1 MEVALQ
7 THVAFHLTG
16 KRPDASLGAVDP
28 LDCRPALLARYRDLT
43 RLRYD
48 YPLVLADGDEPV
60 QALSAIVDR
69 VVAQTSQG
77 DDGERITK
85 HVLALEQQIRAL
97 AAEGTA
103 GKLASLWDVAAAR
116 LGAGADESLRASL
129 AKARAALD
137 VDGDVIDCNGATA
150 ARVVAHVFRATQRR
164 KARAYTAASARLIHQ
179 LSDLL
184 RADFV
189 RSEAGRTA
197 QSLRASVGSLH
208 ADAFDFDAMS
218 KVLGGAVPPSSMPA
232 ARRQRIEGLLATLAR
247 QRFHP
252 VPELT
257 PAGWTFEFDRC
268 DKALA
273 AYRERA
279 PHVKTLARAL
289 AIAELEIA
297 GEYNDARHDAY
308 FDTFGDD
315 GLDPADVALFPD
327 YLVCMNAR
335 ALDGEENATLQQILS
350 AGLPMKIVV
359 TSDDVLDTSAAGE
372 GHLGFGRLS
381 RPLATMAM
389 GLNEVF
395 VLQAPVS
402 HLYRSRE
409 RVARGIAYPGA
420 ALFRVFS
427 GANPNF
433 GTLAPYLVS
442 AAALESRAFPVWTYD
457 PSSGADWAS
466 RFDLSGNPQ
475 VDRDWPT
482 TTFAYEDADQQRVSE
497 DLAFTLIDFAACDR
511 RHARHFA
518 SVARSQWATRTVP
531 AADCLAADTR
541 PPERVPTV
549 ALVDGN
555 GVLTRAIVDDK
566 LMREARR
573 AREMWHNLQELAGI
587 HNSHAQRVLQRDR
600 AERETQARE
609 RAEAAP
615 APSTAA
621 AADASAPAAA
631 APAPAPA
638 AAAPV
643 PAATAAA
650 PARTAAAAPA
660 AAPAA
665 AATAPSEPEKPSD
678 DPYIDSARCTTCNE
692 CTTINNKMFAYN
704 KDQQAYIANPDAGTY
719 AELVEAAES
728 CQMGIIHP
736 GKPRNPDEP
745 GLEEL
750 IARAEPFR

>member
-16 KRPDASLGAVDP
+16 KRSDASLGAVDP

-60 QALSAIVDR
+60 HALSAIVDR

-77 DDGERITK
+77 EDGERITK

-103 GKLASLWDVAAAR
+103 GKLSSLWDVAAAR
-116 LGAGADESLRASL
+116 LGAGADELLRASL

-137 VDGDVIDCNGATA
+137 VDGDVIDCNAPTA
-150 ARVVAHVFRATQRR
+150 ARVVAHVFRAAQRR
-164 KARAYTAASARLIHQ
+164 KARAYAAASARLMQQ

-189 RSEAGRTA
+189 RSDAGRTA
-197 QSLRASVGSLH
+197 QSLRASFGSLH
-208 ADAFDFDAMS
+208 TDAFDFDAMS
-218 KVLGGAVPPSSMPA
+218 KVLGAAVPPSAMPA
-232 ARRQRIEGLLATLAR
+232 SRRQRIEGLVATLAR

-252 VPELT
+252 VPELS

-273 AYRERA
+273 AYRERQ
-279 PHVKTLARAL
+279 PHLKALARAL

-297 GEYNDARHDAY
+297 GEYNEARHDAY
-308 FDTFGDD
+308 FETFGDD

-359 TSDDVLDTSAAGE
+359 TSDDVLDASAAGE

-395 VLQAPVS
+395 VLQAPAS
-402 HLYRSRE
+402 HLYRARE
-409 RVARGIAYPGA
+409 RVARGIAYRGA

-433 GTLAPYLVS
+433 GTLAPYLVC
-442 AAALESRAFPVWTYD
+442 AAALESRAFPAWTYD
-457 PSSGADWAS
+457 PSAGGDWAS
-466 RFDLSGNPQ
+466 RFDISGNPQ
-475 VDRDWPT
+475 VDRDWPVT
-482 TTFAYEDADQQRVSE
+482 NFAYEDADQQRVSE
-497 DLAFTLIDFAACDR
+497 ELAFTLIDFAACDR

-518 SVARSQWATRTVP
+518 RVARSQWSTRTVP
-531 AADCLAADTR
+531 AVECLAADTR

-549 ALVDGN
+549 ALVDGS
-555 GVLTRAIVDDK
+555 GVFTRAIVDDK

-573 AREMWHNLQELAGI
+573 ARDMWHSLQELAGI
-587 HNSHAQRVLQRDR
+587 HNSHAQRVLDRER
-600 AERETQARE
+600 AERESQRHE
-609 RAEAAP
+609 VAEAAP
-615 APSTAA
+615 A
-621 AADASAPAAA
+621 ASAPAATA
-631 APAPAPA
+631 VPA
-638 AAAPV
+638 AAATGVPAAAV
-643 PAATAAA
+643 SAAPTPPSSPAAPAATAAA
-650 PARTAAAAPA
+650 
-660 AAPAA
+660 
-665 AATAPSEPEKPSD
+665 SEPEKPSD
-678 DPYIDSARCTTCNE
+678 DPYIESARCTTCNE

-704 KDQQAYIANPDAGTY
+704 QDQQAYIANPDAGTY